1 MIATKDGTADRI
13 TVCSWECIYGI
24 EFCFFGVG
32 EAWWQYG
39 RLWVPIR
46 HQSAVKAPP
55 GHRTAERVL

>member
-1 MIATKDGTADRI
+1 MVATKDGTADRS

-39 RLWVPIR
+39 RLMGA
-46 HQSAVKAPP
+46 HSPP
-55 GHRTAERVL
+55 MTELLRRVSE